1 LGVRVLAGL
10 GLVLRGDSVW
20 MIGLILV
27 IFCTAFNLLEASLP
41 ALIAKMSPADRK
53 GTAMGVYSSSQFL
66 GAFAGGMLGGYS
78 YQHWG
83 SEGVF
88 LACAAGLMIWLLLA
102 ISMKNPRYVSTYLL
116 NVGKIDPHQV
126 NQMVMTLVAVQG
138 VAEAMVVPEEGIA
151 YLKVELHAL
160 DEAKLLEYSVNKSD

>member
-1 LGVRVLAGL
+1 VAKMAPEDGKGSALGVCA
-10 GLVLRGDSVW
+10 
-20 MIGLILV
+20 
-27 IFCTAFNLLEASLP
+27 C
-41 ALIAKMSPADRK
+41 
-53 GTAMGVYSSSQFL
+53 SQFV
-66 GAFAGGMLGGYS
+66 GGVAGGMLGGYC

-88 LACAAGLMIWLLLA
+88 LACAAGRMIWLLLA
-102 ISMKNPRYVSTYLL
+102 ISMKKPRYVSTYLL